1 MFSGVIAILSRIKW
15 WLWGP
20 KRKYCHACC
29 LNCQWYNY
37 CRKDVEELETVYG
50 EVWE

>member
-1 MFSGVIAILSRIKW
+1 MFYGVIRFLSKIDW
-15 WLWGP
+15 WLFGP
-20 KRKYCHACC
+20 KRKYCHSCC
-29 LNCQWYNY
+29 LNCQWYDH